1 MIYSELAYLF
11 NPLLINAASYQL
23 TSLLTHTTFPLLP
36 SVAIRT
42 EHPHVSRNIQALV
55 ARRGRGFIRS
65 THRSITHPVIPP
77 YDHSQC
83 RCGLLFGDE
92 HTLRFILLPTLLPTL
107 SFHPMTTH
115 HVDVDLFKGDEH
127 TLRFILLP
135 TLLPTLSFHPIA
147 THNFDLDLLNGQLTW
162 DELSQYV
169 FSHQYTHIN
178 PPYYSLYQ
186 STTLSTPYIL
196 ISSGQLTWDELS
208 QYVFSRDD
216 EELNSNIANLWRVRN
231 QLAQVLVDSGTPFD
245 EWRKYLDTLCRHFA
259 KVHQKSKAGESP
271 LLDIN
276 GFFHFLLYLK
286 VPVTSIEWR
295 IDRLIDWLIDWM
307 INWLI
312 EWLIEWL
319 TDWFIDWLID
329 WLIEKGLKMLS
340 PPPQQF
346 SLLHDMSYYLPSNL
360 STYQVPVTEKGLQKL
375 FKSSPPPHLS
385 LITCVTLSIRCQWL
399 RRVCRSCSSR
409 SACWTAPKTSQGR
422 TSGGWVSACVSDWW
436 WPNPR
441 NTPYQYTLS

>member
-1 MIYSELAYLF
+1 MTEAEIPEEEWKDSFREFFEHFGEMTKEGEFFVTDTTFHLLLSGHIPYLSSTNPSNTHHLSSTTICCYQVIYSELAYLF

-295 IDRLIDWLIDWM
+295 IDRLIDWLI
-307 INWLI
+307 
-312 EWLIEWL
+312 EWL
-319 TDWFIDWLID
+319 TDWLNDWLND
-329 WLIEKGLKMLS
+329 
-340 PPPQQF
+340 
-346 SLLHDMSYYLPSNL
+346 
-360 STYQVPVTEKGLQKL
+360 
-375 FKSSPPPHLS
+375 
-385 LITCVTLSIRCQWL
+385 
-399 RRVCRSCSSR
+399 
-409 SACWTAPKTSQGR
+409 
-422 TSGGWVSACVSDWW
+422 
-436 WPNPR
+436 
-441 NTPYQYTLS
+441 

>member
-83 RCGLLFGDE
+83 RCGLLF
-92 HTLRFILLPTLLPTL
+92 
-107 SFHPMTTH
+107 
-115 HVDVDLFKGDEH
+115 GDEH

-286 VPVTSIEWR
+286 VPVTSIE
-295 IDRLIDWLIDWM
+295 
-307 INWLI
+307 
-312 EWLIEWL
+312 
-319 TDWFIDWLID
+319 
-329 WLIEKGLKMLS
+329 
-340 PPPQQF
+340 
-346 SLLHDMSYYLPSNL
+346 
-360 STYQVPVTEKGLQKL
+360 
-375 FKSSPPPHLS
+375 
-385 LITCVTLSIRCQWL
+385 
-399 RRVCRSCSSR
+399 
-409 SACWTAPKTSQGR
+409 
-422 TSGGWVSACVSDWW
+422 
-436 WPNPR
+436 
-441 NTPYQYTLS
+441 